1 MIEFHVIVT
10 VDVRRG
16 SRSAQTRTRRN
27 RIFRMISISR
37 RIHNMISIEIPMCYH
52 TFRCGIRK
60 QNLSTLEQTDGS
72 VRDDVTIRILAEGG
86 GYPVDVDGVVVDML
100 ERERERERE

>member
-16 SRSAQTRTRRN
+16 SRTAQTRTRGN
-27 RIFRMISISR
+27 RIFRMVSISR

-72 VRDDVTIRILAEGG
+72 VRDDVTIRILAEWG
-86 GYPVDVDGVVVDML
+86 GYPVVVVESV
-100 ERERERERE
+100 ERQRMIVKMIYF